1 MNNYATEAR
10 RRGRSLL
17 VVEGD
22 HEKNELFWLVFKCY
36 PELHV
41 DMENIWIYGTNIYML
56 YEDIIREYGDDWEN
70 EWTDIDLPF
79 VISKKKNLENLC
91 YKNDF
96 TNIILVFDYERH
108 DPQFSAD
115 KILRLQNY
123 FSDAADMGKLY
134 LNYPMIESYQHLKS
148 LPDEEYINRKISVS
162 LQPGSKYKELVR
174 NESVIEKAVDFPHR
188 IEALLAGT
196 RYRIEDADKR
206 QICCDK
212 ILNISNDSEMER
224 SLEEILRVV
233 DDDKKARTLK
243 YQLKDWIEKVRYT
256 HENRTYWK
264 HMREV
269 IGKIVCH
276 NIEKAYVIQHE
287 DRNDSNDRKLTEQFE
302 QVDLSQILNVQN
314 EVSQDMEN
322 GFIWVLNTCIFLIPD
337 YNFRLIA

>member
-1 MNNYATEAR
+1 
-10 RRGRSLL
+10 
-17 VVEGD
+17 
-22 HEKNELFWLVFKCY
+22 
-36 PELHV
+36 
-41 DMENIWIYGTNIYML
+41 
-56 YEDIIREYGDDWEN
+56 
-70 EWTDIDLPF
+70 
-79 VISKKKNLENLC
+79 
-91 YKNDF
+91 
-96 TNIILVFDYERH
+96 
-108 DPQFSAD
+108 
-115 KILRLQNY
+115 
-123 FSDAADMGKLY
+123 MGKLY

-174 NESVIEKAVDFPHR
+174 NESIIEKAVDFPHR
-188 IEALLAGT
+188 IEDLLAGT

-243 YQLKDWIEKVRYT
+243 YQLKDWIEKVGYT

-269 IGKIVCH
+269 IGEIVCH

-287 DRNDSNDRKLTEQFE
+287 DRNDSNDRKLKEQFE